1 MVSVIIRTKDRERFL
16 ARALDS
22 VAAQT
27 HQDLEVVLVNNA
39 LQPLSLIKKYPFPI
53 SIVEGQGTFSLA
65 AAINA
70 GIQRAQGN
78 LIALL
83 DDDDTW
89 DPAYLSNH
97 VGFLKDHPEC
107 AGSASLTEI
116 RLEEIRPDGDVLL
129 SSKPFNHHC
138 CTRLS
143 CLLYHN
149 RFTTNAFVYRKE
161 EAMRVGL
168 YDVSL
173 NELEDWDFNIKMAIR
188 YRIGALK
195 GYWSR
200 YHKRPKAEGTQGNTS
215 MERHLQADRIIRMR
229 ILGNPEISIHMKAYA
244 MACWGLVLFKRVLK
258 GRK

>member
-39 LQPLSLIKKYPFPI
+39 LLPMSLGTAYPFPI
-53 SIVEGQGTFSLA
+53 RIVEGQGLFSLA
-65 AAINA
+65 DAINA
-70 GIQRAQGN
+70 GIHGAQGN

-116 RLEEIRPDGDVLL
+116 HLEEIRPDGFVLL
-129 SSKPFNHHC
+129 SSKPFNRNC

-161 EAMRVGL
+161 EAVRAGL
-168 YDVSL
+168 YDPSL
-173 NELEDWDFNIKMAIR
+173 NELEDWDFNIRMALR
-188 YRIGALK
+188 YRIGVVK
-195 GYWSR
+195 GYWSH
-200 YHKRPKAEGTQGNTS
+200 YHKRPNVEGAQGNTS
-215 MERHLQADRIIRMR
+215 MERHIQADRIIRMR
-229 ILGNPEISIHMKAYA
+229 ILGNPEIRLGLKIYA
-244 MACWGLVLFKRVLK
+244 LVCWGLVLFKRILK
-258 GRK
+258 GRG